1 MIIQR
6 EHKYFVHDQITRGK
20 AILLQANI
28 EGDKNV
34 KYGLAIAL

>member
-1 MIIQR
+1 MIIQHD
-6 EHKYFVHDQITRGK
+6 HKYVVHDQITRGK

-34 KYGLAIAL
+34 KYGLAIVL

>member
-6 EHKYFVHDQITRGK
+6 DHKYFVHDQITRGK
-20 AILLQANI
+20 TILLQANI